1 MADSIINRALEA
13 VIGLMNALEPFAA
26 VTRGALP
33 IGRGITCEISPSG
46 DEAVFLD
53 KRTYTPISLTIN
65 GKHESLDVLGDTL
78 NDIHHALTR
87 MMAYPEGE
95 GFEIVDITNETLP
108 QLIGREENNL
118 WLMASSLTVKI
129 YMKGSD

>member
-1 MADSIINRALEA
+1 M
-13 VIGLMNALEPFAA
+13 
-26 VTRGALP
+26 
-33 IGRGITCEISPSG
+33 
-46 DEAVFLD
+46 
-53 KRTYTPISLTIN
+53 
-65 GKHESLDVLGDTL
+65 LGDTL

-87 MMAYPEGE
+87 MTAYPEGE

-129 YMKGSD
+129 YVKGSD